1 MWSTKLGK
9 FPRFGCTAIT
19 NWHDREYCKHATN
32 SNKLINLEFLVLSQP
47 TKYRRTIHEHT
58 VHQQQGRIA
67 VLQRWALNTS
77 SSSAGYLLFINYL
90 NQIMIFRCMRE
101 HILYVTIF
109 VGFCGTQNR
118 VHWTLHCLFFS
129 VIYRRTCVFGSCQS
143 VCRVGV
149 GGEFRNNICC
159 AHCMQRIFKTC
170 ACHLNG
176 ASACLPPNTKMLV

>member
-118 VHWTLHCLFFS
+118 VHWTLHCLFFRS
-129 VIYRRTCVFGSCQS
+129 SIVARVFLVRAKVS
-143 VCRVGV
+143 
-149 GGEFRNNICC
+149 
-159 AHCMQRIFKTC
+159 A
-170 ACHLNG
+170 
-176 ASACLPPNTKMLV
+176 ASALVENSGIIYVAHIACKGSSRHVLAI